1 MKSVADKNIGTD
13 ESSVDEIFHVLDEA
27 TTELTDTIEVIIEPT
42 VKETE
47 DNGMIL
53 GEESELVIDKPE
65 FTIIEN
71 C

>member
-1 MKSVADKNIGTD
+1 M
-13 ESSVDEIFHVLDEA
+13 
-27 TTELTDTIEVIIEPT
+27 TELLETIEVIIEPT

-47 DNGMIL
+47 DNRILL
-53 GEESELVIDKPE
+53 GEDSELVKDKPE

>member
-1 MKSVADKNIGTD
+1 MVEDKNIGTD
-13 ESSVDEIFHVLDEA
+13 ESSADEIFHVLDEE
-27 TTELTDTIEVIIEPT
+27 TTELTETVEVIIEPT
-42 VKETE
+42 GKETE

-53 GEESELVIDKPE
+53 GEDSELVIDKPE

>member
-1 MKSVADKNIGTD
+1 M
-13 ESSVDEIFHVLDEA
+13 
-27 TTELTDTIEVIIEPT
+27 TELLETVEVITEPT
-42 VKETE
+42 GKETE

-53 GEESELVIDKPE
+53 GEDSELVKDKPE